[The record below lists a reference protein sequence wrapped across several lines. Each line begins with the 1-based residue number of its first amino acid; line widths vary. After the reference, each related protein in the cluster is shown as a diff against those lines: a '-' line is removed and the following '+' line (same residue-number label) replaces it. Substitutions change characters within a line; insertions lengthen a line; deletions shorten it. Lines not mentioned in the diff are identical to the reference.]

1 MNYNYYN
8 MTSPQ
13 FITNL
18 QNLLLQKYDKFMHL
32 KLFVDS
38 TDNELINKYVNA
50 IYNHHN
56 KLLNNIDN
64 IDAGFD
70 IFSPRQ
76 FCFNDPTIVNKLDY
90 QICCSAKIYKNNY
103 NNIKTFNTGF
113 YMYPRSSISKSNVR
127 LANNVGIIDSGYRGH
142 LMGMFDIIYDDN
154 VIINKFDR
162 HLQIC
167 APGLIPIVVELV
179 DLREELGVETIRGN
193 GGFGSTC
200 V

>member
-56 KLLNNIDN
+56 KL
-64 IDAGFD
+64 
-70 IFSPRQ
+70 
-76 FCFNDPTIVNKLDY
+76 DY
-90 QICCSAKIYKNNY
+90 QICCSATIYKNNY

-142 LMGMFDIIYDDN
+142 LMGMFDIIYDNN

-193 GGFGSTC
+193 GGFGSTG